1 MKEITCNREPSSK
14 EGGSSLFIKCQNQAL
29 VYLGI
34 REHNRKELFTKL
46 RTKGYEVDLIDSVL
60 DSFIEDGSLSEERY
74 VRSFVRS
81 SNKRHP
87 EGRLV
92 MARRLAAK
100 GADKEVCEAVLSE
113 VYTEQYTRSLVCQAR
128 ETVERKGKARTE
140 EEIRF
145 CLKKLGFSNKD
156 ISLND

>member
-1 MKEITCNREPSSK
+1 MKEITCNREPSSE
-14 EGGSSLFIKCQNQAL
+14 EGGSSLFIKCQSQAL

-34 REHNRKELFTKL
+34 REHNRKDLFTKL
-46 RTKGYEVDLIDSVL
+46 RSKGYEPDLIDSVL
-60 DSFIEDGSLSEERY
+60 DSLIEDGSLSEERY

-113 VYTEQYTRSLVCQAR
+113 VYTEQYTQSLVCQAR

-140 EEIRF
+140 EEILF

>member
-1 MKEITCNREPSSK
+1 
-14 EGGSSLFIKCQNQAL
+14 
-29 VYLGI
+29 
-34 REHNRKELFTKL
+34 
-46 RTKGYEVDLIDSVL
+46 
-60 DSFIEDGSLSEERY
+60 
-74 VRSFVRS
+74 
-81 SNKRHP
+81 
-87 EGRLV
+87 
-92 MARRLAAK
+92 MARRLVAK